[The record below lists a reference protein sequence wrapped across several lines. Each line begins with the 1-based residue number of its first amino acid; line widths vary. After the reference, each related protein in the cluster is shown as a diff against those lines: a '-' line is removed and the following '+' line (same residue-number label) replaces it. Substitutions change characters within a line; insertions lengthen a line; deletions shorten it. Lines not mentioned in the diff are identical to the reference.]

1 MLPQLTCYLQFAA
14 RPLLLLLLLLPLL
27 QSYGASWR
35 PCGVDSL
42 FLPGTQKF
50 EVERLGFRYVYHT
63 PGAKGTRVQRPCITE
78 QGVLSTQ

>member
-1 MLPQLTCYLQFAA
+1 MLLPLLPAL
-14 RPLLLLLLLLPLL
+14 LLLLLLLLPCL

-50 EVERLGFRYVYHT
+50 EIARLGFRCVRKHR
-63 PGAKGTRVQRPCITE
+63 AHM
-78 QGVLSTQ
+78 